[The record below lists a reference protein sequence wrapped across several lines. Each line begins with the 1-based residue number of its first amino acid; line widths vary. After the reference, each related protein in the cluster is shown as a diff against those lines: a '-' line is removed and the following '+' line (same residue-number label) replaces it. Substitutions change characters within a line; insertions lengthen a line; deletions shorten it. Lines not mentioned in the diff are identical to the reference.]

1 MPKSSTYD
9 AIIVGSGPNGLA
21 AAIILAREG
30 WKTLVIE
37 ARSTPGGGMRSSEVT
52 LPGFV
57 HDICSSV
64 HPLAAS
70 SRLFTQLPLDQ
81 FGLQWIYSPSPVGHP
96 LPNGQ
101 AILAY
106 PSITETALQLGKD
119 RQAYTK
125 LFKNLSLNYSRL
137 LEDIHGPL
145 PIIPHHPLV
154 TGAFGLKA
162 VQSAYGLAKRVF
174 STEQA
179 RALFMGYAAH
189 SILPLEWPG
198 TAAAGL
204 LIGSSAHAIGWPVAK
219 GGSQALANALV
230 AYLQSLGGQIQTGWD
245 IKSLEELP
253 SSRAILLDVS
263 PKSFLHLGGDRLPT
277 RYRNQLQRYR
287 YGAGIFKIDYALDG
301 PVPWKDPALGKSI
314 TVHIGGTM
322 DEIAQ
327 SEREAENG
335 IHSEKPFVL
344 LAQASLFDPG
354 RAPTGKHTLWTYCHV
369 PQGSEVDM
377 TSRIEEQLE
386 RFAPGFR
393 DLVLARHTTN
403 AVELEAYNPNYVGGD
418 ISSGQQTLYQ
428 QFARPVPSLSP
439 YRTPVKGVYLC
450 SSATPPGGGV
460 HGMCG
465 YQAARCV
472 LADIKL

>member
-1 MPKSSTYD
+1 MEKSSSYD
-9 AIIVGSGPNGLA
+9 AVIIGSGPNGLA
-21 AAIILAREG
+21 AAIILARQG

-37 ARSTPGGGMRSSEVT
+37 ARNTPGGGMRSSEVT
-52 LPGFV
+52 LPGFI

-70 SRLFTQLPLDQ
+70 SRIFTQFPLDK
-81 FGLQWIYSPSPVGHP
+81 FGLRWIYSPSPVGHP
-96 LPNGQ
+96 LPKDQ
-101 AILAY
+101 VVLAY
-106 PSITETALQLGKD
+106 PSIADTASQLGKD
-119 RQAYTK
+119 ERAYTH
-125 LFKNLSLNYSRL
+125 LFTRLSQNYPRL

-145 PIIPHHPLV
+145 PLFPHHPLV

-162 VQSAYGLAKRVF
+162 VQSAYGLAKRTF
-174 STEQA
+174 SGETA
-179 RALFMGYAAH
+179 RALFTGYAAH

-204 LIGSSAHAIGWPVAK
+204 LIGGSAHAIGWPIAE
-219 GGSQALANALV
+219 GGSQSLANALV
-230 AYLQSLGGQIQTGWD
+230 AYLESLGGQVQTGWD
-245 IKSLEELP
+245 VKSLEELP
-253 SSRAILLDVS
+253 KSQAILLDLS
-263 PKSFLHLGGDRLPT
+263 PKSFLQLAGDRLPT
-277 RYRNQLQRYR
+277 RYRDQLQRYR

-301 PVPWKDPALGKSI
+301 PVPWKDPVLGQSI
-314 TVHIGGTM
+314 TVHVGGM
-322 DEIAQ
+322 MEEIAQ

-335 IHSEKPFVL
+335 IHSVKPFVL
-344 LAQASLFDPG
+344 VAQASLFDPS
-354 RAPTGKHTLWTYCHV
+354 RAPAGKHTLWTYCHV
-369 PQGSEVDM
+369 PHGSDVDM
-377 TSRIEEQLE
+377 TSRIEAQIE

-403 AVELEAYNPNYVGGD
+403 SVELEAYNPNYVGGD
-418 ISSGQQTLYQ
+418 ISSGQQTLFQ

-439 YRTPVKGVYLC
+439 YRTPLKGVYLC

-472 LADIKL
+472 LADLKL